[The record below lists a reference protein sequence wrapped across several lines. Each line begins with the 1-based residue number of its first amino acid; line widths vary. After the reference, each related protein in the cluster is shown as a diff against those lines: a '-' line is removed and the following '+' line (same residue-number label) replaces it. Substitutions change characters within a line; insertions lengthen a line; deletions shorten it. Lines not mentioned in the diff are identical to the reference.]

1 MKTLRLIGMAVI
13 AVIMSVNFAA
23 CSDDDDET
31 PTTDKLVGQ
40 WTLTYEEVWEKFQ
53 NNPEENYE
61 QKGEPNDE
69 CFFYGHLTFNENG
82 SFTEYEMDNTIIG
95 TGKWIL
101 RNNEL
106 TLTYRGDEEYPE
118 TLKVIEFSSNKLV
131 LEFYDKQDDG
141 DEEYCKMTYQRK

>member
-1 MKTLRLIGMAVI
+1 MAVI
-13 AVIMSVNFAA
+13 AIIMSVNFAA

-40 WTLTYEEVWEKFQ
+40 WTLTYEEVWRKFQ
-53 NNPEENYE
+53 NHPEKNYE
-61 QKGEPNDE
+61 HKGEPKDE
-69 CFFYGHLTFNENG
+69 CYLYGHLTFNENG
-82 SFTEYEMDNTIIG
+82 NFTEYEMDNTIIG

-106 TLTYRGDEEYPE
+106 TLIYKVDEKYPQ

-131 LEFYDKQDDG
+131 LEYYYKEDTG
-141 DEEYCKMTYQRK
+141 NEEYCKMTYQRE